1 MRAEPKPGEVY
12 SVGLG
17 MADKPRNILVMAVP
31 GEKAPLT
38 IVTGLSFTKQYH
50 HTPYEVELPKLP
62 WMRDQSYVN
71 AQSLSA
77 YKLVELLRLSG
88 KLGSPVTQRVQSALR
103 LWLGL

>member
-12 SVGLG
+12 FVGLG

-38 IVTGLSFTKQYH
+38 IVTGLSFTRQYH
-50 HTPYEVELPKLP
+50 HAPYEVELPKLP
-62 WMRDQSYVN
+62 WMRDQSNVN

-77 YKLVELLRLSG
+77 YKVVELLRLSG